1 MRAAICDDETKFI
14 GELKQMIKCWSG
26 GSAVDISCF
35 ESAEALEAAC
45 EAEPFDIAFI
55 DIELGGENGVALAR
69 RLYESCPG
77 MRVVFITAFVV
88 EYAERIFLGF
98 TPYGFVGKPLAES
111 KIHYYLNR
119 LDREM
124 QRANCRLSVSTSG
137 LTAQVL
143 AGDIIFAESEKRVVH
158 IHCVGGTITVYERL
172 DDIEKRLDERF
183 VRCHQ
188 SFLVNMDFISRLD
201 GSTFVL
207 RDKQYAPVRISHNRL
222 NDTRRKYFGYVG
234 RDLL

>member
-1 MRAAICDDETKFI
+1 MRAAICDDETRFI
-14 GELKQMIKCWSG
+14 DELKEIIAHWNG
-26 GSAVDISCF
+26 GAVDVSCF

-45 EAEPFDIAFI
+45 DKEPFDIAFI
-55 DIELGGENGVALAR
+55 DVELGSENGVALAR
-69 RLYESCPG
+69 RLSENCPA
-77 MRVVFITAFVV
+77 MKVVFITAFVV
-88 EYAERIFLGF
+88 EYAERIFLGI

-111 KIHYYLNR
+111 KIHYYLTR
-119 LDREM
+119 LDKEM
-124 QRANCRLSVSTSG
+124 QRANCHLSVQTSG
-137 LTAQVL
+137 LAAKVL

-172 DDIEKRLDERF
+172 DDIEKRLDDRF

-201 GSTFVL
+201 GGTFIL
-207 RDKQYAPVRISHNRL
+207 KDKTFAPVRISHNRL
-222 NDTRRKYFGYVG
+222 GETRRKYFGYVG